1 MTTLQTKVQPLGKR
15 VLIKRS
21 QAVKSKG
28 GIILPDSAQEKP
40 RQGEVI
46 AVGPGALDTNGKT
59 IPLTVQ
65 IGQTVLYS
73 SYSGTQVDAG
83 ESDEEFLILSED
95 DILGIIE

>member
-1 MTTLQTKVQPLGKR
+1 MTATQTKVQPLGKR

-21 QAVKSKG
+21 EAVKTKG

-46 AVGPGALDTNGKT
+46 SVGPGALDKNGNTLPMSVK
-59 IPLTVQ
+59 V
-65 IGQTVLYS
+65 GQTVLYS
-73 SYSGTQVDAG
+73 SYSGTQVEAG
-83 ESDEEFLILSED
+83 SSDEEFLILSED